1 MRHCSV
7 CYSEL
12 EPGGDLNRHQ
22 IPETCVKK
30 LALRL
35 DVVEG
40 ITGRLLAEKLHREK
54 KKVKRK
60 KAVEGWRGGHDG

>member
-30 LALRL
+30 LALRVKEL
-35 DVVEG
+35 ESL
-40 ITGRLLAEKLHREK
+40 TLRLAEF
-54 KKVKRK
+54 VRK
-60 KAVEGWRGGHDG
+60 KDKRLPRNRADLGSLWRGGHE